1 MKNLIICIVFFAG
14 GSVFLAAGFY
24 FLSERYLKSICEN
37 ITDPDK
43 KASRRFL
50 GISAGRFSIFVGI
63 LTIICGFLFVIIPEV
78 KYFIALIYMIV
89 LTAAFFILINIFK
102 TGIK

>member
-1 MKNLIICIVFFAG
+1 MKTVIICIVFFAG

-24 FLSERYLKSICEN
+24 FFSEKYLKDICAN

-43 KASRRFL
+43 KTSRRFL
-50 GISAGRFSIFVGI
+50 GISAGRFSIFVGT
-63 LTIICGFLFVIIPEV
+63 LTMICGFLFVIIPEV

-89 LTAAFFILINIFK
+89 LTAAFFILMNIFK